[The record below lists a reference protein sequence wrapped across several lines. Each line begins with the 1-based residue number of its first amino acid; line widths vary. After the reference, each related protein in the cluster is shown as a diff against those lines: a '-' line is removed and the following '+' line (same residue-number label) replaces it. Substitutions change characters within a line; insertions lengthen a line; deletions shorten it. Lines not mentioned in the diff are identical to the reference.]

1 MINYFSQDIEDEK
14 KRIHLEKY
22 LIHTIDITLTNFHQK
37 SINEFVILRVGNQL
51 LNELVFNPSQPSNHL
66 GLINLKSCLGSTQV
80 VALFLKIT
88 FLSPKLKYSL
98 RQRLAHLFNYYESTS
113 IKESRWLIQ
122 LLENCL
128 LGFAIAQEKAIV
140 I

>member
-1 MINYFSQDIEDEK
+1 M
-14 KRIHLEKY
+14 
-22 LIHTIDITLTNFHQK
+22 
-37 SINEFVILRVGNQL
+37 ILRVGNQL